1 MSTGGVA
8 ENADI
13 IYDSS
18 FVILVLPVANNYHTA
33 QNKCY
38 SHNISKFSHIH
49 NNSTWSNISVST
61 GPGPGPGPLQSNITS
76 VLKHLLDQTWSMCS
90 ICCSHFTSAT
100 KKETGV
106 TASTVWIS
114 YIIEW

>member
-49 NNSTWSNISVST
+49 NNST
-61 GPGPGPGPLQSNITS
+61 
-76 VLKHLLDQTWSMCS
+76 
-90 ICCSHFTSAT
+90 
-100 KKETGV
+100 
-106 TASTVWIS
+106 
-114 YIIEW
+114 